1 MEALTREEIFRRL
14 KQPFPARDILWRV
27 GVSGGSGDG
36 IWCMPLAYIDSRAV
50 QDRLDHLLGPENW
63 KNSYHAVNSGVCC
76 RLSLRIDGE
85 WITKS
90 DGAGQTEID
99 PEKGGFSGALKRAAV
114 LFGLGRY
121 LYNLDSSFA
130 EVSLKKV
137 SGWKKAKRGDTQYW
151 WKEPTLPE
159 WALPGCRDLDDY
171 ANDMEDTKTVKEM
184 QDVGKAY
191 SEIITKGFSTEDRDK
206 AATIYQQRSAEFAAA
221 E

>member
-1 MEALTREEIFRRL
+1 MEALAKEEIFRKL
-14 KQPFPARDILWRV
+14 KEPFPARDILWRI
-27 GVSGGSGDG
+27 GASGGNGDK
-36 IWCMPLAYIDSRAV
+36 IWCLPLAYIDSRAV

-85 WITKS
+85 WVTKS

-99 PEKGGFSGALKRAAV
+99 PEKGG
-114 LFGLGRY
+114 RY

-130 EVSLKKV
+130 EVSLKSVPK
-137 SGWKKAKRGDTQYW
+137 WKKAKRGDTQYW

-159 WALPGCRDLDDY
+159 WALPGCRTLDDY
-171 ANDMEDTKTVKEM
+171 ANEIAGAKNGK
-184 QDVGKAY
+184 DVQAIAKDY
-191 SEIITKGFSTEDRDK
+191 SEIITKGFSTEDRDE
-206 AATIYQQRSAEFAAA
+206 AATIYQHRIAEFTA